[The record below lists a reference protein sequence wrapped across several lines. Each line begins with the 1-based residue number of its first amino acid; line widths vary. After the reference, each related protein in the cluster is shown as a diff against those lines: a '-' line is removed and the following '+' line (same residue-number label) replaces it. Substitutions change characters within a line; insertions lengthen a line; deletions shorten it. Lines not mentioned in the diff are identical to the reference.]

1 MEKLDN
7 VITVEDCENL
17 YRRFNKYTETAE
29 QHEFPLLAMVHFK
42 LEGTMQKIRATGEV
56 WDQKDAR
63 AMFRVVM
70 KLIGED
76 ASMYEEVT
84 DGTVR

>member
-17 YRRFNKYTETAE
+17 YRRFVVYTETAE
-29 QHEFPLLAMVHFK
+29 QHEFPLLAMVNFK
-42 LEGTMQKIRATGEV
+42 LDSTMARIRSTGAV

-70 KLIGED
+70 GLIGED
-76 ASMYEEVT
+76 TSMYEE
-84 DGTVR
+84 DSEG

>member
-1 MEKLDN
+1 MSNRIE
-7 VITVEDCENL
+7 ITVGDCENL
-17 YRRFNKYTETAE
+17 YQRFKKYTETAE
-29 QHEFPLLAMVHFK
+29 QHEFVVLAMVNVM
-42 LEGTMQKIRATGEV
+42 LDSTMARIRSTGEV

-70 KLIGED
+70 SVIGED

-84 DGTVR
+84 E